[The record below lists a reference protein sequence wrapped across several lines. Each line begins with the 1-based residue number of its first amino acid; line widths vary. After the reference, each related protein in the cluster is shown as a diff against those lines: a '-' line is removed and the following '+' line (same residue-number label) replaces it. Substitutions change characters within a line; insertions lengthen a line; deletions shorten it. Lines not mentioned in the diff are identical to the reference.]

1 MATERAARAE
11 EELPLTA
18 SGLPQRRPGRQ
29 MVPPPLRDL
38 PNAPA
43 VSTEREPEQIRRR
56 LATYQRGLEAGR
68 HRAGE
73 GVDLPASGAATNREL
88 PTRGA
93 SDGATVRGA
102 GEAVTGTVDEDRETA
117 GGWGSARG
125 ADQDPWRPEPWLE
138 REDDPWSRR
147 D

>member
-1 MATERAARAE
+1 
-11 EELPLTA
+11 
-18 SGLPQRRPGRQ
+18 

-68 HRAGE
+68 HRAEE
-73 GVDLPASGAATNREL
+73 GVDLPAPGAATNGEV

-93 SDGATVRGA
+93 SDGAAVRGS
-102 GEAVTGTVDEDRETA
+102 GTAVTEAAAEERETA

-125 ADQDPWRPEPWLE
+125 VGQDPWRPEPWLE